1 MYSRVNNKIW
11 RTIEIVIQMY
21 PENKKQLDEY
31 TAEVVESSCG
41 SDQLCDMQSD
51 YTKPQSCT
59 EAKALK
65 LATSEYYK
73 QLKKEV
79 EGVEMAYN
87 SLTDTEKRI
96 IHMRFWSNKAKKIPY
111 LKMGNTGYSER
122 QMKRI
127 VYRMIERTGKYIGK
141 IE

>member
-1 MYSRVNNKIW
+1 MYTRVNNRIW

-21 PENKKQLDEY
+21 PENKKKLEDY
-31 TAEVVESSCG
+31 TREVVESSREQDSG
-41 SDQLCDMQSD
+41 SELQQD
-51 YTKPQSCT
+51 YTAPQSCT

-65 LATSEYYK
+65 LASSEYYR

-79 EGVEMAYN
+79 EGVELAYA
-87 SLTDTEKRI
+87 SLTEKEQRI
-96 IHMRFWSNKAKKIPY
+96 IRQRFWSDKAKKLPY

-127 VYRMIERTGKYIGK
+127 VYRMIERTGKFIGK

>member
-1 MYSRVNNKIW
+1 MYTRVNNKIW
-11 RTIEIVIQMY
+11 KTIEIVIQMY
-21 PENKKQLDEY
+21 PENKKRLEDY
-31 TAEVVESSCG
+31 TREIVESSCEV
-41 SDQLCDMQSD
+41 DMVGERQQD
-51 YTKPQSCT
+51 YSKPQSCT

-79 EGVEMAYN
+79 EGVEIAYA
-87 SLTDTEKRI
+87 SLTEIEQKIIRI
-96 IHMRFWSNKAKKIPY
+96 RFWSNKAKKIPY
-111 LKMGNTGYSER
+111 LKIGNTGYSER

-127 VYRMIERTGKYIGK
+127 VYKMIERVGRYIGK

>member
-1 MYSRVNNKIW
+1 MYTRVNNRIW

-21 PENKKQLDEY
+21 PENKKKLEDY
-31 TAEVVESSCG
+31 TREVVESSKAQDAG
-41 SDQLCDMQSD
+41 GELQED
-51 YTKPQSCT
+51 YTTPQSST

-65 LATSEYYK
+65 LATSEYYR

-79 EGVEMAYN
+79 EGVELAYA
-87 SLTDTEKRI
+87 SLTEKEQRI
-96 IHMRFWSNKAKKIPY
+96 IRQRFWSDKAKKLPY

-127 VYRMIERTGKYIGK
+127 VYRMIERTGKFIGK